1 VAEKPINQKL
11 WAMIIA
17 QAKAK
22 YARYPNPAASSWV
35 HKKYVESGGK
45 FVDTS
50 DPVYKKQILQQKQF
64 NKKQTDDSPVRLP
77 KKKKG
82 DK

>member
-1 VAEKPINQKL
+1 VAEKPANTKL
-11 WAMIIA
+11 WDMIIA

-22 YARYPNPAASSWV
+22 FARYPNPAASSWV
-35 HKKYVESGGK
+35 HKKYVQAGGK

-50 DPVYKKQILQQKQF
+50 DPVYQRQILQKKQF
-64 NKKQTDDSPVRLP
+64 EKQQKGKSTVRLP
-77 KKKKG
+77 DKKKG

>member
-1 VAEKPINQKL
+1 MAEKPANTKL
-11 WAMIIA
+11 WDMIIA

-22 YARYPNPAASSWV
+22 FARYPNPAASSWV
-35 HKKYVESGGK
+35 HKKYVQSGGK

-50 DPVYKKQILQQKQF
+50 DPVYQRQILQKRQFEKQQKG
-64 NKKQTDDSPVRLP
+64 KSTVRLP
-77 KKKKG
+77 DKKKG

>member
-1 VAEKPINQKL
+1 VAEKPANTKL
-11 WAMIIA
+11 WDMIIA

-22 YARYPNPAASSWV
+22 FARYPNPAASSWV
-35 HKKYVESGGK
+35 HKKYVQSGGK

-50 DPVYKKQILQQKQF
+50 DPVYQRQILQKRQFEKQQKG
-64 NKKQTDDSPVRLP
+64 KSTVRLP
-77 KKKKG
+77 DKKKG

>member
-1 VAEKPINQKL
+1 VAEKPVNQKL
-11 WAMIIA
+11 WSMIIA

-35 HKKYVESGGK
+35 HKKYVEAGGK

-50 DPVYKKQILQQKQF
+50 DPVYQRQILQKKQF
-64 NKKQTDDSPVRLP
+64 EKKQTGKSAVRLP
-77 KKKKG
+77 DKKKG

>member
-1 VAEKPINQKL
+1 VAEKPANTKL
-11 WAMIIA
+11 WDMIIA

-22 YARYPNPAASSWV
+22 FARYPNPAASSWV
-35 HKKYVESGGK
+35 HKKYVQSGGK

-50 DPVYKKQILQQKQF
+50 DPVYQRQILQKKQF
-64 NKKQTDDSPVRLP
+64 EKQQKGKSTVRLP
-77 KKKKG
+77 DKKKG

>member
-1 VAEKPINQKL
+1 
-11 WAMIIA
+11 MIIA

-22 YARYPNPAASSWV
+22 FARYPNPAASSWV
-35 HKKYVESGGK
+35 HKKYVQSGGK

-50 DPVYKKQILQQKQF
+50 DPVYQRQILQKKQF
-64 NKKQTDDSPVRLP
+64 EKQQKGKSTVRLP
-77 KKKKG
+77 DKKKG

>member
-1 VAEKPINQKL
+1 MAEKPANTKL
-11 WAMIIA
+11 WDMIIA

-22 YARYPNPAASSWV
+22 FARYPNPAASSWV
-35 HKKYVESGGK
+35 HKKYVQSGGK

-50 DPVYKKQILQQKQF
+50 DPVYQRQILQKKQF
-64 NKKQTDDSPVRLP
+64 EKQQKGKSTVRLP
-77 KKKKG
+77 DKKKG